1 MLGRCRTRTTSIF
14 GRAQSKKSA
23 DILWGDLQDS
33 LYIATARTEP
43 RIVTTIYSL
52 SITRRIDMGTANIP
66 NLDNAAFARGVRRGD
81 VHAAHAVQFYGED
94 GFLLDELSRYIG
106 TSLGAGKSAV
116 VIATKDHRDGLARR
130 LKAFGLDNTNAIV
143 QGRYVVLDAAETL
156 GKITVE
162 GWPDASLFAEVIG
175 SVMATAMAA
184 AGSEHDGVAAFGE
197 MVALLWLDGKPEAA
211 IRLEQLW
218 NDLARTCSFSLRC
231 AYPMP
236 SFYREEHGDLL
247 LKICAEH
254 SDVIPGESYTAL
266 ESQDKRLRSIAALQ
280 QKAQALETEIAE
292 RKQVEEEL
300 RRSQAALESLVEQRT
315 AALRQLTSRL
325 LSLQDSERR
334 RIARELH
341 DSLGQYLVA
350 LKLNVDVLR
359 QSPARTELWSQS
371 EELMERCIAEVRTL
385 SYLLHPPTMDAVG
398 IASAARWYIEGFGL
412 RSGLKL
418 TLDAP
423 DDPVR
428 LPDAIEL
435 ALFRVLQEAL
445 TNVHRHSGASAAD
458 VLIRRSPGQ
467 VILAVTDNGRGIGQE
482 MLDRIR
488 EAGAGVGVGLMSMHE
503 RARELGGKLEIES
516 NADGTSLRITLPVP
530 PDCGVDRSTRTEFC

>member
-1 MLGRCRTRTTSIF
+1 MG
-14 GRAQSKKSA
+14 
-23 DILWGDLQDS
+23 
-33 LYIATARTEP
+33 
-43 RIVTTIYSL
+43 
-52 SITRRIDMGTANIP
+52 ITNIP
-66 NLDNAAFARGVRRGD
+66 SLDRSAFAPGLRGGD
-81 VHAAHAVQFYGED
+81 HTHPAHAVQFYGED
-94 GFLLDELSRYIG
+94 GFLLDELSRFIG

-116 VIATKDHRDGLARR
+116 VIATRDHRDGLSRR
-130 LKAFGLDNTNAIV
+130 LKAFGLDTTNAVV

-156 GKITVE
+156 AKITVG
-162 GWPDASLFAEVIG
+162 GWPDPTLFSEVIG
-175 SVMATAMAA
+175 SVMAMATAA
-184 AGSEHDGVAAFGE
+184 AGSECDRVAAFGE
-197 MVALLWLDGKPEAA
+197 MVALLWQDGKPEAA
-211 IRLEQLW
+211 VRLEQLW
-218 NDLARTCSFSLRC
+218 NDLARTYSFSLRC
-231 AYPMP
+231 AYPMS
-236 SFYREEHGDLL
+236 SFYRQEHGDLL

-266 ESQDKRLRSIAALQ
+266 VSQDERLRSIASLQ
-280 QKAQALETEIAE
+280 QKAQALETEIVE
-292 RKQVEEEL
+292 RKQVEEKL
-300 RRSQAALESLVEQRT
+300 RHSQAALESLVEQRT

-350 LKLNVDVLR
+350 LKLNVDILR
-359 QSPARTELWSQS
+359 HSPARAELWSQS

-435 ALFRVLQEAL
+435 GLFRVLQEAL

-467 VILAVTDNGRGIGQE
+467 VMLAVKDNGRGIGQE
-482 MLDRIR
+482 MLNRFH
-488 EAGAGVGVGLMSMHE
+488 EAGVGVGVGLMSMHE

-516 NADGTSLRITLPVP
+516 NAGGTSLRITLPVP
-530 PDCGVDRSTRTEFC
+530 PDCGVHPSTSTDFC